1 MRLFQRA
8 AEDDKTTLVDGTMN
22 ANLATKPGMMTIKN
36 LAKSGPVGVL
46 KPRCTTKNARMG
58 RSGTDPRLRCRIAM
72 AIPARQHDKAGKL

>member
-1 MRLFQRA
+1 LRLFQRA

-46 KPRCTTKNARMG
+46 KPRCTTRYERICPWRRM
-58 RSGTDPRLRCRIAM
+58 RRHHAPFKELDAFFVAPS
-72 AIPARQHDKAGKL
+72 